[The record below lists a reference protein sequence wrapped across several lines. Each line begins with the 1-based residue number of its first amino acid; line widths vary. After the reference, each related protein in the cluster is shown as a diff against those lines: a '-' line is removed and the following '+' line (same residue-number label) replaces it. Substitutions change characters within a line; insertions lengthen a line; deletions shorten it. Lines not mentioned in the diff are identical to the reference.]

1 MDNLGMY
8 ARPSDLTGCISA
20 CKPTSLGMGTRC
32 PHQTS
37 PLHSKNSMGC
47 AEDVPRKEYTER
59 SLEIPRR
66 TFSLSATVLLCSGT
80 LGYGNVPCARELI
93 TDVSPVRGAPCH
105 GAPWKPPVG
114 PSAPASRQSSSN
126 KQADRGADV
135 LRAGRA
141 TSKYGS
147 L

>member
-47 AEDVPRKEYTER
+47 AEDVLRKEYTER

-66 TFSLSATVLLCSGT
+66 TFSLSLQYCSA
-80 LGYGNVPCARELI
+80 LGLWAAETFRAPGN
-93 TDVSPVRGAPCH
+93 
-105 GAPWKPPVG
+105 
-114 PSAPASRQSSSN
+114 
-126 KQADRGADV
+126 
-135 LRAGRA
+135 
-141 TSKYGS
+141 
-147 L
+147 